1 MTATSSSP
9 APDVVCGRR
18 RRAHDP
24 DRPQSPAAHHPP
36 CGSARHR
43 DGSRRDARLRGF
55 LDGARDNVAVAS
67 VLVSQ
72 FATISVVVAYVLFR
86 ERLGRLQVVG
96 AVLLVVG
103 VTALSLVSS

>member
-1 MTATSSSP
+1 
-9 APDVVCGRR
+9 
-18 RRAHDP
+18 
-24 DRPQSPAAHHPP
+24 
-36 CGSARHR
+36 
-43 DGSRRDARLRGF
+43 
-55 LDGARDNVAVAS
+55 